1 MNQYLVTLCQRQS
14 GLVLGSQETNKRKTK
29 TLGWNALAYVQYPSL
44 FANLSILKAVWI

>member
-14 GLVLGSQETNKRKTK
+14 GLVLRSEKTNKRETN

-44 FANLSILKAVWI
+44 FANLSVLKAMWI